1 MSAWLFFQCLWISHQ
16 EFGTYGDMKMR
27 LDTLCIVNWMAFIW
41 IGLCMLKKKYEYKQL
56 QTFNNIKRA
65 NMVKMNQTMKRLQN
79 PRMMDD
85 DRIDMENIKYQGEIK
100 V

>member
-1 MSAWLFFQCLWISHQ
+1 
-16 EFGTYGDMKMR
+16 
-27 LDTLCIVNWMAFIW
+27 
-41 IGLCMLKKKYEYKQL
+41 
-56 QTFNNIKRA
+56 
-65 NMVKMNQTMKRLQN
+65 MNQTMKRLQN